1 MTSSASVH
9 PGPSVRCEKD
19 KSGALLLRL
28 SGPWLLR
35 EKPGLD
41 PSLETEMKSGGI
53 RRILFDTSNLEA
65 WDTALMTFLFRIG
78 ERAKVSSIEIDY
90 SGLPQGTQR
99 LLRLASAVPPKD
111 TGRTAKKENWVAKLG
126 EEALR
131 VGWIKSGEFLDFL
144 GQAVLSFG
152 RFFSGK
158 AKFQIQ
164 DFILLLQEDGAKAIP
179 IVTLVNLLVGLILA
193 FVGAVQL
200 KQFGASIY
208 VANLVGIAVSRE
220 MGPIM
225 MAIILSGRTGAA
237 YAARLGTMKVTQEI
251 DALSTFG
258 IRPFDFL
265 VLPRLIALCVV
276 APLLCLYADLWGILG
291 GMLVGTGMLHLS
303 WTQYFHQTVNSVAL
317 HHFIIGI
324 VKSVLFGALIAL
336 SGCMYGMRCGN
347 SASAVGDAAT
357 SAVVT
362 SIVLIIATDGII
374 TTLLYFVKF

>member
-19 KSGALLLRL
+19 KSGARLLRL